1 MRSYVAVF
9 NHPYFA
15 VTGKDGSFELPNLPP
30 GTYTIKAWHE
40 KLGTATQQV
49 TIGANETKRV
59 DFLFKSM

>member
-15 VTGKDGSFELPNLPP
+15 VTGKDGSFELGNLPP

-40 KLGTATQQV
+40 KLGTASQQV
-49 TIGANETKRV
+49 TIGANETRHV
-59 DFLFKSM
+59 DFVFKPM